1 MENIQH
7 QIISCDGGL
16 VLNRDTFTQPP
27 GTALQLQNFE
37 PSIEGGYRRV
47 SGTEKF
53 TASEFNDTNLGTTSK
68 TGSGAILMSAV
79 FGSTVIAARGAVV
92 GKSSG
97 LGWTKIDESRT
108 SANKYTFDK
117 YNFTGT
123 DKIIFADGQNYAATY
138 DGTNY
143 VLLNGAAGAGSGT
156 APTATE
162 SVAVFRNHV
171 FFAKSSSQ
179 EITFSAPFSENDFT
193 TANGAG
199 SLSTGDKVIG
209 LAVFRERLFIFCR
222 NSIWV
227 LRGTNVLDFALE
239 SVTRN
244 IGCLDKFSIQEIG
257 GDIIFLAP
265 DGLRTIAGTEKIAD
279 IELGSISKPIQERVN
294 GIGFDNISSLVIR
307 EKSQYRI
314 FYPTTSGVETSSK
327 GIIGTIK
334 QSLQG
339 DIGWQFADMLGIK
352 PSCADS
358 GFNGTTELVAHGGYD
373 GFVYKQEA
381 GSNFSGTNIKAFFR
395 SPDIIIGDAGIRKSM
410 QRVISNYKTEGSLT
424 AELRVRYDY
433 DSPNIPQPAAYA
445 ITTGAGAAIYG
456 SSGSTYGVSIYGSSG
471 VPLIRQSVEGGG
483 FAVAIKFDE
492 AEGSS
497 PFTLN
502 GFQLEYT
509 AGGRH

>member
-7 QIISCDGGL
+7 QVISCDGGL

-37 PSIEGGYRRV
+37 PSIEGGYRRIA
-47 SGTEKF
+47 GTAKF
-53 TASEFNDTNLGTTSK
+53 TTSEFNDTNLSTTSK

-97 LGWTKIDESRT
+97 SGWTKIDESRT

-123 DKIIFADGQNYAATY
+123 DKIIFADGQNYAATS

-162 SVAVFRNHV
+162 SVAVFRNHA

-179 EITFSAPFSENDFT
+179 EIVFSAPFSENDFT
-193 TANGAG
+193 AANGAG

-209 LAVFRERLFIFCR
+209 LVVFRERLFIFCR

-227 LRGTNVLDFALE
+227 LRGTNILDFDLE

-265 DGLRTIAGTEKIAD
+265 DGLRTIAGTERIAD
-279 IELGSISKPIQERVN
+279 VELGSISKPIQDRIN
-294 GIGFDNISSLVIR
+294 DITFDNISSLVIR
-307 EKSQYRI
+307 EKSQYRL
-314 FYPTTSGVETSSK
+314 FYPVTAGTEPSSK

-339 DIGWQFADMLGIK
+339 GIGWQFADLEGLK
-352 PSCADS
+352 PACTDS

-373 GFVYKQEA
+373 GFVYKQET
-381 GSNFSGTNIKAFFR
+381 GSDFSGTNIISFFR
-395 SPDIIIGDAGIRKSM
+395 SPDVILGDAGIRKSM
-410 QRVISNYKTEGSLT
+410 QRVIANYKTEGTLD
-424 AELRVRYDY
+424 AELFVRYDF
-433 DSPNIPQPAAYA
+433 DSTDIPQPAVYS
-445 ITTGAGAAIYG
+445 ISEGAGAAIYG
-456 SSGSTYGVSIYGSSG
+456 SGTYGTSIFGSSG
-471 VPLIRQSVEGGG
+471 VPLIRQSVEGSG
-483 FAVAIKFDE
+483 FAVALKFSE
-492 AEGSS
+492 SEGSA

>member
-7 QIISCDGGL
+7 QVISCDGGL
-16 VLNRDTFTQPP
+16 VLNRDTFTQPS

-37 PSIEGGYRRV
+37 PSIEGGYRRI
-47 SGTEKF
+47 SGTSKF
-53 TASEFNDTNLGTTSK
+53 TTSEFNDTNLSTTSK
-68 TGSGAILMSAV
+68 TGSGAMLMSVV

-97 LGWTKIDESRT
+97 SGWTKIDESRT

-123 DKIIFADGQNYAATY
+123 DKVVFADGQNYAATY

-193 TANGAG
+193 PANGAG
-199 SLSTGDKVIG
+199 SLSTGDKVIA
-209 LAVFRERLFIFCR
+209 LVVFRERLFIFCR

-244 IGCLDKFSIQEIG
+244 IGCLDKFSVQEIG
-257 GDIIFLAP
+257 GDIVFLAP
-265 DGLRTIAGTEKIAD
+265 DGLRTIAGTERIAD
-279 IELGSISKPIQERVN
+279 VELGSISKPIQDRVN
-294 GIGFDNISSLVIR
+294 EIGFENISSLVIR
-307 EKSQYRI
+307 EKSQYRL
-314 FYPTTSGVETSSK
+314 FFPTDADGEAVSK

-334 QSLQG
+334 QSLDG
-339 DIGWQFADMLGIK
+339 AVGWQFADLEGIK
-352 PSCADS
+352 PSCTDS
-358 GFNGTTELVAHGGYD
+358 GFNGTTELVVHGGYD
-373 GFVYKQEA
+373 GFVYKQES
-381 GSNFSGTNIKAFFR
+381 GNNFSGTNIVSFFR
-395 SPDIIIGDAGIRKSM
+395 SPDVILGDAGVRKSM
-410 QRVISNYKTEGSLT
+410 QRVIANYKTEGTLD
-424 AELRVRYDY
+424 AELFVRYDAEAS
-433 DSPNIPQPAAYA
+433 DVPQPGAYA
-445 ITTGAGAAIYG
+445 ITTGSTAAIYG
-456 SSGSTYGVSIYGSSG
+456 SGTYGSAVYGASGS
-471 VPLIRQSVEGGG
+471 PLVRQSVEGNG
-483 FAVAIKFDE
+483 FAVAIKFSE
-492 AEGSS
+492 SEGSPS
-497 PFTLN
+497 FTLN